1 MSKKILK
8 IKSAKYIKHYE
19 LLITFQD
26 GKEVNVDFYD
36 FLKTST
42 NPQIKE
48 YLLLEK
54 FKAFK
59 IKDNDL
65 LWGDFDLLFPIE
77 DLYNGKISA

>member
-1 MSKKILK
+1 MSKQNLK
-8 IKSAKYIKHYE
+8 IKSAKYIKNYE
-19 LLITFQD
+19 LMITFQD

-42 NPQIKE
+42 NPQILE
-48 YLLLEK
+48 YLRLEK
-54 FKAFK
+54 FKSFK

-65 LWGDFDLLFPIE
+65 QWGDFDLLFPIK